1 MNASRT
7 SLCKQLLSSRLKEA
21 EVSACGLHMLDSI
34 RMLISEV
41 GVNYRLLLN
50 HKCSPGRSVWSGRI
64 LIMSDGFAVC
74 LRLPMRSQLEMSMR
88 KFDLCFCGVLFL
100 VSCLIRLKHAEMS
113 ENIRLLL
120 RTLRK

>member
-7 SLCKQLLSSRLKEA
+7 SLCKQLSSSRLKEA

-34 RMLISEV
+34 RVLISEV

-50 HKCSPGRSVWSGRI
+50 HKCSPGRTVRLGGI

-74 LRLPMRSQLEMSMR
+74 SRLPMRSPLEMSM
-88 KFDLCFCGVLFL
+88 
-100 VSCLIRLKHAEMS
+100 
-113 ENIRLLL
+113 
-120 RTLRK
+120 